1 MAPTP
6 PRRTTVNGAIAT
18 AALPI
23 ITLSTLGS
31 LAGTA
36 NASNIPAT
44 KPTLR
49 PAATPTPSNV
59 ADAKAR
65 AAALVAA
72 AKPKAKTVTV
82 KAGDTVWALASR
94 HGVSVEQV
102 LRLNKLKASS
112 LIFPGQKLTLSEGA
126 SLPKPTTKKSKP
138 ARSASKT
145 SASAK
150 TYTVRSG
157 DTLSGIA
164 AKHGV
169 SLSTLFKANKM
180 NGSTIIYP
188 GQKIKLS
195 GSAAAPAR
203 AAAKPAAAKPA
214 AKAKAAPKPAAA
226 SKTYT
231 VRAGDTLS
239 GIAAKHGLS
248 LSAIFKANNF
258 NGSTIIYPGQKIKL
272 NGTATA
278 AKSAPKAA
286 AQDNSLVSNKFL
298 HYTYDAQTHTNANVS
313 KRTLLSRQVPSP
325 AQMRQIVAD
334 TAARHGVDPALAL
347 AHAQVESGF
356 DARAVSPAN
365 AIGTMQVLP
374 STAKWMGDRVGR
386 QLDPLD
392 PYDNVTA
399 GVLFIKYLQ
408 SNAKNRD
415 EGIAAYYQG
424 LAGVQNNGMYPDTKD
439 YVRKVKSHM

>member
-49 PAATPTPSNV
+49 PATTPTPSNV

-203 AAAKPAAAKPA
+203 VAAAKPA

-278 AKSAPKAA
+278 AKSAPKVA

>member
-36 NASNIPAT
+36 NANNIPAT

-138 ARSASKT
+138 ARSASNT

-214 AKAKAAPKPAAA
+214 AKAKATPKPTAA

-278 AKSAPKAA
+278 AKSAPKA

>member
-203 AAAKPAAAKPA
+203 VAAAKPA

-278 AKSAPKAA
+278 AKSAPKVA

-439 YVRKVKSHM
+439 YVRKVKSNM

>member
-138 ARSASKT
+138 ARSVSKAST
-145 SASAK
+145 SAK

-164 AKHGV
+164 AKHGL

-203 AAAKPAAAKPA
+203 ATAKPAAAKPA
-214 AKAKAAPKPAAA
+214 AKAAPKPAAA

-239 GIAAKHGLS
+239 GIAAKHGVS

-278 AKSAPKAA
+278 AKSAPKA

-408 SNAKNRD
+408 TNAKNRD

-424 LAGVQNNGMYPDTKD
+424 LAGVQKNGMYPDTKD
-439 YVRKVKSHM
+439 YVRKVKSNM

>member
-334 TAARHGVDPALAL
+334 TAARHGVDPSLAL

-365 AIGTMQVLP
+365 AIGTMQVL
-374 STAKWMGDRVGR
+374 S
-386 QLDPLD
+386 L
-392 PYDNVTA
+392 
-399 GVLFIKYLQ
+399 IH
-408 SNAKNRD
+408 
-415 EGIAAYYQG
+415 I
-424 LAGVQNNGMYPDTKD
+424 
-439 YVRKVKSHM
+439 

>member
-203 AAAKPAAAKPA
+203 VAAAKPA

-278 AKSAPKAA
+278 AKSAPKVA

-424 LAGVQNNGMYPDTKD
+424 LAGVQNNGLYPDTKD

>member
-203 AAAKPAAAKPA
+203 VAAAKPA

-239 GIAAKHGLS
+239 GIASKHGVS

-272 NGTATA
+272 NGTTTA

-408 SNAKNRD
+408 TNAKNRD

-439 YVRKVKSHM
+439 YVRKVKSNM

>member
-214 AKAKAAPKPAAA
+214 AKAKTTPKPAAA

-278 AKSAPKAA
+278 AKSAPKA

>member
-145 SASAK
+145 SAAAK

-203 AAAKPAAAKPA
+203 VAAAKPA

-278 AKSAPKAA
+278 AKSAPKVA

>member
-138 ARSASKT
+138 TRSVSKA

-203 AAAKPAAAKPA
+203 VAAAKPA

-278 AKSAPKAA
+278 AKSAPKVA
-286 AQDNSLVSNKFL
+286 AQDNSLVSNRFL

>member
-203 AAAKPAAAKPA
+203 VAAAKPA

-278 AKSAPKAA
+278 AKSAPKVA

>member
-65 AAALVAA
+65 TAALVAA

-203 AAAKPAAAKPA
+203 VAAAKPA

-278 AKSAPKAA
+278 AKSAPKVA

>member
-169 SLSTLFKANKM
+169 SLSTLFKVNKM

-203 AAAKPAAAKPA
+203 VAAAKPA

-278 AKSAPKAA
+278 AKSAPKVA

>member
-49 PAATPTPSNV
+49 PAATPTSSNV
-59 ADAKAR
+59 ANAKAR
-65 AAALVAA
+65 TAALVAA

-138 ARSASKT
+138 TRSVSKA

-203 AAAKPAAAKPA
+203 VAAAKPA

-239 GIAAKHGLS
+239 GIASKHGVR

-278 AKSAPKAA
+278 AKSAPKVA
-286 AQDNSLVSNKFL
+286 AQDNSLVSNRFL

>member
-49 PAATPTPSNV
+49 PVATPTPSNV

-286 AQDNSLVSNKFL
+286 QDNSLVSNKFL

>member
-203 AAAKPAAAKPA
+203 VAAAKPA

-278 AKSAPKAA
+278 AKSAPKVA
-286 AQDNSLVSNKFL
+286 AQDNSLVSNRFL

>member
-150 TYTVRSG
+150 TYTARSG

-203 AAAKPAAAKPA
+203 VAAAKPA

-278 AKSAPKAA
+278 AKSAPKVA

>member
-72 AKPKAKTVTV
+72 AKPKTKTVTV

-126 SLPKPTTKKSKP
+126 SLPKPTTKKTKP
-138 ARSASKT
+138 ARSVSKA

-164 AKHGV
+164 AKHGL

-203 AAAKPAAAKPA
+203 ATAKPAAAKPA
-214 AKAKAAPKPAAA
+214 GKAAPKPAAA

-239 GIAAKHGLS
+239 GIASKHGVS

-313 KRTLLSRQVPSP
+313 KRNLLSRQVPSP

-399 GVLFIKYLQ
+399 GILFIKYLQ
-408 SNAKNRD
+408 TNAKNRD

-439 YVRKVKSHM
+439 YVRKVKSNM

>member
-49 PAATPTPSNV
+49 PAATPTSSNV
-59 ADAKAR
+59 ANAKAR
-65 AAALVAA
+65 TAALVAA

-138 ARSASKT
+138 TRSVSKA

-203 AAAKPAAAKPA
+203 VAAAKPA

-278 AKSAPKAA
+278 AKSAPKVA
-286 AQDNSLVSNKFL
+286 AQDNSLVSNRFL

>member
-65 AAALVAA
+65 TAALVAA

-138 ARSASKT
+138 TRSVSKA

-203 AAAKPAAAKPA
+203 ASAKPAAAKPA
-214 AKAKAAPKPAAA
+214 AKAAPKPAAG

-239 GIAAKHGLS
+239 GIASKHGVR

-272 NGTATA
+272 NGTTTA

>member
-49 PAATPTPSNV
+49 PAATPTSSNV
-59 ADAKAR
+59 ANAKAR
-65 AAALVAA
+65 TAALVAA

-138 ARSASKT
+138 TRSVSKA

-203 AAAKPAAAKPA
+203 VAAAKPA

-239 GIAAKHGLS
+239 GIASKHGVR

-278 AKSAPKAA
+278 AKSAPKVA

>member
-6 PRRTTVNGAIAT
+6 PRRTTVNGARAT

-49 PAATPTPSNV
+49 PAATPTSSNV
-59 ADAKAR
+59 ANAKAR
-65 AAALVAA
+65 TAALVAA

-138 ARSASKT
+138 TRSVSKA

-203 AAAKPAAAKPA
+203 VAAAKPA

-239 GIAAKHGLS
+239 GIASKHGVR

-278 AKSAPKAA
+278 AKSAPKVA
-286 AQDNSLVSNKFL
+286 AQDNSLVSNRFL

>member
-65 AAALVAA
+65 TAALVAA

-138 ARSASKT
+138 TRSVSKA

-203 AAAKPAAAKPA
+203 ASA
-214 AKAKAAPKPAAA
+214 KPAAA

-239 GIAAKHGLS
+239 GIASKHGVS

-272 NGTATA
+272 NGTTTA

-408 SNAKNRD
+408 TNAKNRD